1 MGWLTNST
9 WHPLSDNVDRC
20 KSEMSQVVEW
30 MSALDW
36 STSVGP
42 QKQKDGEKG
51 QASEEELGKQKNANV
66 EKFCGFYL

>member
-1 MGWLTNST
+1 
-9 WHPLSDNVDRC
+9 
-20 KSEMSQVVEW
+20 MSQVVEW